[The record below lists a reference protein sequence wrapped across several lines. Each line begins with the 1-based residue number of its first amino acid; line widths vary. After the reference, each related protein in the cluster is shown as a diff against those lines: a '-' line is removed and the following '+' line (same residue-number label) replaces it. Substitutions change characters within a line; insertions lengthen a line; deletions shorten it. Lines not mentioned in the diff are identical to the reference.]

1 MDGRLT
7 LLLIAAVAA
16 ATQAN
21 AQTPVFP
28 AKAVRFVVPFPA
40 GGPLDIAA
48 RAIGQKLNEGWGQ
61 PVIVDNR
68 PGAGGNI
75 GAEMVAKAV
84 PDGYTILMGA
94 VSTHAIN
101 PWLYAKMPYDPIRDF
116 APVSLVTQVPN
127 VLVVHPSVPARNV
140 KELIA
145 LAKAKP
151 GPLNYASGSTGSAG
165 HLAGELFNVMAGVK
179 TVHIPYKG
187 APAAV
192 IDLLAGQ
199 VSFMFDNLASAL
211 PNIKAGRVRALAV
224 TTLRRSPL
232 LPELPTMSEA
242 GLKDFD
248 VSTWFGVFAPGD
260 TPKAIVDRLNAGI
273 VAALK
278 SPDLRERL
286 AALGAEPMPD
296 TPEQF
301 AAFIKTELAKY
312 EKVVKASGARVD

>member
-1 MDGRLT
+1 MRGRLP
-7 LLLIAAVAA
+7 LLLASVLAA
-16 ATQAN
+16 ANAP
-21 AQTPVFP
+21 AQTPAFP
-28 AKAVRFVVPFPA
+28 TKAIRFVVPFPA
-40 GGPLDIAA
+40 GGPLDISA
-48 RAIGQKLNEGWGQ
+48 RAIGQKLTDAWGQ
-61 PVIVDNR
+61 PVIIDNR

-75 GAEMVAKAV
+75 GAELVAKGI

-101 PWLYAKMPYDPIRDF
+101 PWLYSKMPYDPIRDF
-116 APVSLVTQVPN
+116 VPVSLVTQVPN
-127 VLVVHPSVPARNV
+127 VLVVHPSVPAKTV
-140 KELIA
+140 KELVA
-145 LAKAKP
+145 LAKARP
-151 GPLNYASGSTGSAG
+151 GQLNYASGSTGSAG
-165 HLAGELFNVMAGVK
+165 HLAGELFNVMAGVQ

-192 IDLLAGQ
+192 IDLMAGQ

-224 TTLRRSPL
+224 TTLTRSPL
-232 LPELPTMSEA
+232 LPALPTMSEA
-242 GLKDFD
+242 GLKGFD

-260 TPKAIVDRLNAGI
+260 TPKAIIDRLNAGI

-278 SPDLRERL
+278 APDLRERL
-286 AALGAEPMPD
+286 AAMGAEPKPD

-301 AAFIKTELAKY
+301 AAFVKAELAKY

>member
-1 MDGRLT
+1 MHGRL
-7 LLLIAAVAA
+7 LLLLVSAVAPSHLH
-16 ATQAN
+16 
-21 AQTPVFP
+21 AQTPAFP
-28 AKAVRFVVPFPA
+28 TKAIRFVVPFPA
-40 GGPLDIAA
+40 GGPLDISA
-48 RAIGQKLNEGWGQ
+48 RAIGQKLTEGWGQ
-61 PVIVDNR
+61 PVVIDNR

-75 GAEMVAKAV
+75 GAELVAKAV

-116 APVSLVTQVPN
+116 VPVSLVTQVPN
-127 VLVVHPSVPARNV
+127 VLVVHPSVPARTV

-151 GPLNYASGSTGSAG
+151 GQLNYASGSTGSAG

-192 IDLLAGQ
+192 IDLMAGQ

-224 TTLRRSPL
+224 TTLARSPL
-232 LPELPTMSEA
+232 LPALPTMSEA
-242 GLKDFD
+242 GLKGFD
-248 VSTWFGVFAPGD
+248 VSTWFGVFAPVD
-260 TPKAIVDRLNAGI
+260 TPKAIADRLNAGI

-278 SPDLRERL
+278 APDVRERL
-286 AALGAEPMPD
+286 AAMGAEPKPD

-301 AAFIKTELAKY
+301 AAFVKAELAKY

>member
-1 MDGRLT
+1 VDGRLT

>member
-1 MDGRLT
+1 MRGRLI
-7 LLLIAAVAA
+7 LLASVLATANATA
-16 ATQAN
+16 QTQA
-21 AQTPVFP
+21 FP
-28 AKAVRFVVPFPA
+28 TKAVRFVVPFPA

-48 RAIGQKLNEGWGQ
+48 RAIGQKLNEAWGQ

-75 GAEMVAKAV
+75 GAELVAKAV

-101 PWLYAKMPYDPIRDF
+101 PWLYAKMPYDPVRDF

-151 GPLNYASGSTGSAG
+151 GQLNYASGSTGSAG

-224 TTLRRSPL
+224 TTLKRSPL

-242 GLKDFD
+242 GLKGFD
-248 VSTWFGVFAPGD
+248 VSTWFGVFAPGG
-260 TPKAIVDRLNAGI
+260 TPKDVVDRLNAAI
-273 VAALK
+273 TAALK

-296 TPEQF
+296 TPERF